1 MSALHENKPSFMDI
15 FVNRPVLA
23 IVLSVLIILAGLNAA
38 QKISVQQYPKIESAS
53 LVINTVYTGASAD
66 VVKGYVTEPIER
78 VTSTVPGVDYVDSV
92 TTAGFSKVTAWL
104 ELNHSTTD
112 ALAELTTKLNQIK
125 FELPTGAEDP
135 AIQIVR
141 ADSPYAVFYLD
152 VQSQGLARSE
162 VSDYLIRNVVPSMS
176 DIEGVQKVTLE
187 GGRDPAM
194 RIWLDADK
202 LAIYDLSASDVFA
215 ALQANNTIATLG
227 YSENNR
233 QRIDLMANTSLKSV
247 ADFENLIIKEQ
258 NGSQLRL
265 GTVAIIEIGE
275 AEGMVT
281 ARLDSH
287 DSIFLAIWA
296 LPGANEINIGDA
308 LYAKLPQIN
317 EGLPNGMNIE
327 IGYDGTLYMRDSIKE
342 IFTTLAETVL
352 LVGIVIVAMMGSF
365 RTALVPLV
373 TIPISIL
380 GAIAVISMMGF
391 SLNLL
396 TILAIVLSVGLVVD
410 DAIVVV
416 ENVARH
422 MREGKPRLQAA
433 LISSRQLL
441 VPVIAMTLTLA
452 AVYAPIGF
460 LTGLTGFLFREFAFT
475 LAIAVLISGL
485 VAITLSPTMSAY
497 VNPEGGKEGKLT
509 RKVNCYFDKLQNF
522 YFKSLDKLFAWRPQ
536 VFFIAIVFSL
546 LSAPFYLLSQKELA
560 PVEDQS
566 SIQVVVEAPPESSQA
581 YTSSRMNDTAKVM
594 NETEGAK
601 FTWQIITAA
610 AGFGGVELAPYEERE
625 NSVHDLYFDLFAR
638 LGSVNGLSLFPI
650 LPASLPTA
658 GQFDIEMVVRANDDP
673 VAMKKYADEIIA
685 KANASGNFLFV
696 NTDLKIDLPQAELE
710 IDRELIADLGL
721 NLQSVNEQ
729 LSILMSNNFVNYFNK
744 DGKAYR
750 VIPAVDNGD
759 RYNPENILDMKIRT
773 DSGELIPVSAFASL
787 RTFTSPRVL
796 GSFNQQSSFR
806 ILAGVLPHV
815 TKEQG
820 LTAVEEI
827 AAEVLPASY
836 SIDHAGESRQLRKE
850 GNTMVGVLLVSMIV
864 VYFLLTIQFNSFRDP
879 LVVLLGCAPLALAGA
894 LMLPFLQLTTINI
907 YSQIGLITLIGLI
920 AKNGILIVEFANHL
934 QLEGKSKLEAVKGA
948 AATRLRPILMTTGAT
963 VLGHFPLVLVTG
975 AGAEARNSIGI
986 ILVAGMLIGTF
997 FTLIV
1002 LPLLYQM
1009 LAKDHRG
1016 EMETEASLTET
1027 KFANSL

>member
-152 VQSQGLARSE
+152 VQSQGLPRSE

-258 NGSQLRL
+258 DGSQLRL
-265 GTVAIIEIGE
+265 GTVADIEIGE

-287 DSIFLAIWA
+287 DTVFLAIWA
-296 LPGANEINIGDA
+296 LPGANEIDIGDA

-317 EGLPNGMNIE
+317 DGLPNGMNIE

-485 VAITLSPTMSAY
+485 VAITLSPIMSAY

-509 RKVNCYFDKLQNF
+509 HKVNSYFDKLQNF

-536 VFFIAIVFSL
+536 VFFIAIVFAL

-750 VIPAVDNGD
+750 VIPAVDNSD

-827 AAEVLPASY
+827 AAEILPASY

-1002 LPLLYQM
+1002 LPLLYQL